1 MEDHAFFERLPW
13 VKMIK
18 WILQNPHP
26 PPPPLLC
33 TKTRFYLI
41 KSVIRE
47 MKMICF
53 ILKIRMSNC
62 LLQSVT
68 WQLYKLI
75 QMVYTSRVILELFIE
90 VLSQNKSLS
99 NVAISGPNT
108 VNTNPGNV
116 CKALKAI
123 FDEPKERT
131 NWPSSQRNLNVNNE
145 DVFGTLSCAT
155 ITRWFLFVL
164 FVFHVVNLAL

>member
-1 MEDHAFFERLPW
+1 
-13 VKMIK
+13 
-18 WILQNPHP
+18 
-26 PPPPLLC
+26 
-33 TKTRFYLI
+33 
-41 KSVIRE
+41 
-47 MKMICF
+47 MICF

-75 QMVYTSRVILELFIE
+75 QIVYTSRVILELFIE
-90 VLSQNKSLS
+90 VLSHNKSLS

-108 VNTNPGNV
+108 ANTNPENV

-131 NWPSSQRNLNVNNE
+131 TVTGRRHTKSKRKQRRCIWNSS
-145 DVFGTLSCAT
+145 
-155 ITRWFLFVL
+155 
-164 FVFHVVNLAL
+164 

>member
-1 MEDHAFFERLPW
+1 
-13 VKMIK
+13 
-18 WILQNPHP
+18 
-26 PPPPLLC
+26 
-33 TKTRFYLI
+33 
-41 KSVIRE
+41 
-47 MKMICF
+47 MICF

-75 QMVYTSRVILELFIE
+75 QMVYTFRVILELFIE
-90 VLSQNKSLS
+90 VLSHNKSLS

-108 VNTNPGNV
+108 VNTNPTNV

-131 NWPSSQRNLNVNNE
+131 NWPSPQRNLNVNNE
-145 DVFGTLSCAT
+145 DVFGTQVERQLQDGTVCALCVSCRKFGLVSC
-155 ITRWFLFVL
+155 IFPELQ
-164 FVFHVVNLAL
+164 NCQ

>member
-1 MEDHAFFERLPW
+1 
-13 VKMIK
+13 
-18 WILQNPHP
+18 
-26 PPPPLLC
+26 
-33 TKTRFYLI
+33 
-41 KSVIRE
+41 
-47 MKMICF
+47 MICF

-68 WQLYKLI
+68 WQLYELI
-75 QMVYTSRVILELFIE
+75 QIVYTSRVVLELFIE
-90 VLSQNKSLS
+90 VLSHNKSLS

-108 VNTNPGNV
+108 VNTNPADV

-131 NWPSSQRNLNVNNE
+131 TVTGRRHTKSKPQTTKMYLE
-145 DVFGTLSCAT
+145 LKLSDNYK
-155 ITRWFLFVL
+155 IVQSVL